1 MNDLIKLGLSL
12 AAQSFKPPAAPR
24 IAGAGLLA
32 AVTGA
37 SAFFALIFALI
48 ALWIFAGARFGPG
61 VAPLS
66 VAIALLA
73 ISLIALATLGFLRR
87 KRQTPPPNP
96 LPMMLVAQAES
107 LVKANK
113 TSVLL
118 AAVITGI
125 LAGSAQ

>member
-1 MNDLIKLGLSL
+1 MNDLLKLGLSL

-61 VAPLS
+61 GAPLS